1 MKRPAPLAG
10 LWQSDKGLSAMLV
23 FLCLALFVGSPLAD
37 TGRAGEFAFDI
48 LFSMILVSGVV
59 IVGKRPVLT
68 WLVAALTAA
77 TLALRWAGF
86 QSPGSLS
93 QLAGFA
99 LSIALFSILATLVLV
114 QVFREGPITVY
125 RIQGAVVVYLL
136 AGFAWAAAYEVVY
149 RALPGAFQFAQ
160 HVAGEGRISHGL
172 LYYSFVTLTTLG
184 FGDLSPAVGLPQ
196 ALVALEALLGQVFLV
211 TLVARLVSMYGTRQR
226 PARDGPDDPD
236 DSDPE
241 E

>member
-99 LSIALFSILATLVLV
+99 LSIALLSILAALVLV

-125 RIQGAVVVYLL
+125 RIQGAIVVYLL

-160 HVAGEGRISHGL
+160 HVANEGRISHGL

-184 FGDLSPAVGLPQ
+184 YGDITPVHPAARSLAIGE
-196 ALVALEALLGQVFLV
+196 ALVGQLYPAI
-211 TLVARLVSMYGTRQR
+211 LIARLVSMRIASR
-226 PARDGPDDPD
+226 RDV
-236 DSDPE
+236 
-241 E
+241 